1 MRATKTA
8 IAAALAAD
16 DALAALVPDAQVY
29 AVERATVPQLPSIE
43 VIGVSSERVGDG
55 PVVRHTVSIECTAA
69 HPTEDG
75 CDSLLDSIV
84 RAVRGRLSA
93 AEHSERPI
101 RRADGGN
108 VPIVLGGT
116 RWSISAAN
124 TSGIVRGASVT
135 VTAEGGE

>member
-1 MRATKTA
+1 MRATKVALASALRTD
-8 IAAALAAD
+8 AAASV
-16 DALAALVPDAQVY
+16 LVPDAQVY

-55 PVVRHTVSIECTAA
+55 PVVRHTVSIECTVS
-69 HPTEDG
+69 HQTEDG
-75 CDSLLDSIV
+75 ADLALDAIV
-84 RAVRGRLSA
+84 TAVRGRLSD

-124 TSGIVRGASVT
+124 TSGIVRGASIA